1 MEISETRPFVC
12 GCARVSSSSGT
23 DEEDLG
29 DDLLLSYSKE
39 FWWFPHMWS
48 HMQPHLFHNQSVL
61 ADQMLLNRK
70 FAEVRQKIGRL
81 QCRQYI
87 RAFLLLFY

>member
-1 MEISETRPFVC
+1 MSWL
-12 GCARVSSSSGT
+12 GCCFIRQLLEWSQDVHRLCLCNYFPGT

-61 ADQMLLNRK
+61 AEQMLLNRK
-70 FAEVRQKIGRL
+70 FAEVSTI
-81 QCRQYI
+81 
-87 RAFLLLFY
+87 